1 MGNQELQKLLEQL
14 HREIEH
20 TPAVDPKG
28 RELLRDL
35 NTDITDLIE
44 RSEGDVKGPNA
55 FTIQSLENSIE
66 HFEVTHPTLTEILS
80 RFLTILSNS
89 GI

>member
-1 MGNQELQKLLEQL
+1 MDNQELQKLLEQL

-20 TPAVDPKG
+20 TPSVDPKG

-35 NTDITDLIE
+35 ATDITHLIE
-44 RSEGDVKGPNA
+44 RSEGDTRVSDTFN
-55 FTIQSLENSIE
+55 IQRLETSIDY
-66 HFEVTHPTLTEILS
+66 FEVTHPTLTEILAK
-80 RFLTILSNS
+80 FLAILSNS